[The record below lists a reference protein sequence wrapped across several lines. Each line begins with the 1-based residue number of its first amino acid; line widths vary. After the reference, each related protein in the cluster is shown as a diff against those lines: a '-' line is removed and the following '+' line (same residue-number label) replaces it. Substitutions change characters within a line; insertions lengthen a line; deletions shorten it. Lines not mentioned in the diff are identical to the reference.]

1 MGLIDRLAKAVADN
15 LGKSSSLPVGAVAMT
30 EAQMRAGSTNMTN
43 YGTSA
48 GLERDPNFVSVPFS
62 PGMPII
68 PGSINPASERGRP
81 DPRRYE
87 FQVAQ
92 NINITETRLVPFK
105 TLRAAA
111 DQIDILRRCI
121 EVLKSKVTSLEWDIV
136 LSEDATEKIV
146 TEIGGSP
153 IRAMDIAREKY
164 TEDINKARQ
173 FWEVPDKAN
182 GIIFTDWLNMALE
195 EILVLDAWAV
205 WPQKTVNDELF
216 GLQIL
221 DGSTVKPLIDDRGMR
236 PMPPYPAY
244 QQILYGFPR
253 SEFSAPTEAESTD
266 GEFTSDELSY
276 MIKNRRTTTIYGY
289 SPTERALP
297 VADLYLRRQ
306 QWLRAE
312 YTDGVTPELLM
323 KTDSNFGGN
332 PDLLRRYEDI
342 FNNDLAG
349 QLEQRKRVRLLPVGM
364 EPIQFDGYGERFK
377 ETFDEYLVN
386 TICGHFGVMPSEIGF
401 SPKGGLGGSGHQKG
415 QAETGEVTGS
425 IPLANWV
432 GRMISNLSYVYLGT
446 PRELEFKFMSGSRE
460 DKESIARAH
469 DIELR
474 SGGMTI
480 NELRSQNGRSL
491 IDAPEADM
499 PIITMGASAYFITPA
514 GAVGFDVAGHL
525 DDSGESTDTVDA
537 EQPAVGA
544 PESDAE
550 APVESDKSVKEMKAF
565 LKWLRKSPDREFKFE
580 HVEVLYSDVLNKFIA
595 EKDFD
600 SARWYAERY
609 LS

>member
-1 MGLIDRLAKAVADN
+1 MGLLDRFAKAVADQ
-15 LGKSSSLPVGAVAMT
+15 LEKSPNLPVGAISMT
-30 EAQMRAGSTNMTN
+30 ESQMRNASNQAN
-43 YGTSA
+43 SYGQSA
-48 GLERDPNFVSVPFS
+48 ALPRDPSIASVPFS
-62 PGMPII
+62 QGIPIVPG
-68 PGSINPASERGRP
+68 GINPIQDRGRP

-136 LSEDATEKIV
+136 LGEDAAEQLIS
-146 TEIGGSP
+146 EIGGSKTQALETA
-153 IRAMDIAREKY
+153 RSKFNDDISRLRK
-164 TEDINKARQ
+164 
-173 FWEVPDKAN
+173 FWEQPDKAN
-182 GIIFTDWLNMALE
+182 GLIFTDWLNMALE
-195 EILVLDAWAV
+195 EILVLDAWAI
-205 WPQKTVNDELF
+205 WPQQSVGGECL

-221 DGSTVKPLIDDRGMR
+221 DGSTIKPLIDDRGMR
-236 PMPPYPAY
+236 PNAPHPAY

-253 SEFSAPTEAESTD
+253 SEFSAPTERELTD
-266 GEFTSDELSY
+266 GEFSSDELSY
-276 MIKNRRTTTIYGY
+276 LIRNRRTNTIYGY
-289 SPTERALP
+289 SPTERALA

-323 KTDSNFGGN
+323 KTDANFGNN
-332 PDLLRRYEDI
+332 PDLLRRYEEI

-401 SPKGGLGGSGHQKG
+401 SPKGGLGGAGHQKG
-415 QAETGEVTGS
+415 QAESAEVIGA

-432 GRMISNLSYVYLGT
+432 GRMITNLSYVYLGM
-446 PRELEFKFMSGSRE
+446 PRELEFRFMESSRD
-460 DKESIARAH
+460 DKKERAETLQ
-469 DIELR
+469 IELQTGAITLNEVR
-474 SGGMTI
+474 S
-480 NELRSQNGRSL
+480 EAGRSL
-491 IDAPEADM
+491 IESPEADM
-499 PIITMGASAYFITPA
+499 PIVVVGSNAYFITPN
-514 GAVGFDVAGHL
+514 GAIPFTSSPSMDGEGEVAK
-525 DDSGESTDTVDA
+525 
-537 EQPAVGA
+537 
-544 PESDAE
+544 PEVE
-550 APVESDKSVKEMKAF
+550 APATTPEIEAPDTQAVKEMKAF
-565 LKWLRKSPDREFKFE
+565 LRWLRKSPDREFKFE
-580 HVEVLYSDVLNKFIA
+580 HVEVLYGDVLNKFIG
-595 EKDFD
+595 EQDYD